1 MPLGPTHNRT
11 NARHR
16 QTKKITTFFNEGM
29 EQHAQERSDDNNDAH
44 TTRGTKSI
52 KRPRDAIIMA
62 AEEEDVPDL
71 AEYFHQFGMTKKQ
84 QIAVCRTYANHLAAA
99 LRSVDQD

>member
-1 MPLGPTHNRT
+1 
-11 NARHR
+11 
-16 QTKKITTFFNEGM
+16 M
-29 EQHAQERSDDNNDAH
+29 EQHAQEHSEDERIGN

-52 KRPRDAIIMA
+52 KRPRDALVMA

-71 AEYFHQFGMTKKQ
+71 GEYFQQFTYGITKKQ

-99 LRSVDQD
+99 LRSAEQD